1 LRPLLVFL
9 HGTALMHAGAAG
21 VSRARRVQQ
30 VREGDPSVRDFAA
43 YVPAE
48 AVVQKLRRWQE
59 QGAEIL
65 YLSSRRTA
73 EDVVV
78 LERHGFPPGRLLFR
92 RAGESYA
99 AVVERNLPD
108 VLIEDDCES
117 IGAAEMTYPR
127 LSAEARSRIAWVVVP
142 EFGGFGDLPDSV
154 HDLEGVARRL
164 DDVVDLRLGVGGGE
178 DGVEG
183 G

>member
-1 LRPLLVFL
+1 
-9 HGTALMHAGAAG
+9 MHASAAG

-65 YLSSRRTA
+65 YLSSRRSA
-73 EDVVV
+73 DEVAADRSV

-92 RAGESYA
+92 RADESYA
-99 AVVERNLPD
+99 DVVARAAPD

-117 IGAAEMTYPR
+117 IGAAEMTYPQ
-127 LSAEARSRIAWVVVP
+127 LSPEARSRIRSIVVP
-142 EFGGFGDLPDSV
+142 EFGGFADLPDSLQ
-154 HDLEGVARRL
+154 DLVGRR
-164 DDVVDLRLGVGGGE
+164 DDVVDLGFGVHGGE
-178 DGVEG
+178 DGVERG
-183 G
+183 RG